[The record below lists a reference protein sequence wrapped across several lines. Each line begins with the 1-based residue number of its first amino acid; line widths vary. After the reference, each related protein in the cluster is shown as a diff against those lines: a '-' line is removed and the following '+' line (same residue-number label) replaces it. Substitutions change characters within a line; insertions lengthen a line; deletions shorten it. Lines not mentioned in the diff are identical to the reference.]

1 MKKNVKTFKTWT
13 NIDVKLM
20 LCGVLPQGRSIH
32 SCRQF
37 CRRHRLKFPGKR
49 LIDNIENLI
58 QRIEE
63 RTNNKE

>member
-1 MKKNVKTFKTWT
+1 MKKNVKTFKIWT

-37 CRRHRLKFPGKR
+37 CSRHMLKFPGKR
-49 LIDNIENLI
+49 LIDSIENLI

-63 RTNNKE
+63 KTNNKE